1 MRASGRDT
9 RWSARNRLSRL
20 TVVLGGAASALGL
33 CLPGGATA
41 ATPPPPSR
49 PAPLPLFVTN
59 GPVNALAPGNG
70 RVFVGGAFS
79 RIGPLTGGA
88 VALDSATAVRD
99 TAFPRVTGTVFAV
112 APDGA
117 GGVYLGGNFSAVG
130 GVPRANLAHVL
141 AGGAVDPGFAPQP
154 DGQVLGMA
162 IVGGELYFGGD
173 FLHVGATI
181 RRRLAAVSL
190 PSPASPVA
198 QLDEGF
204 NPGVDGSVQDLVGF
218 GTRLYVDGRFQ
229 GVAGQSREGIAAIDT
244 TTGALD
250 PGFDVSINGPVDALL
265 VIGGKLYAG
274 GLFSDVGGHSRAG
287 LVAFDAAT
295 GALDATFSPATNGQ
309 VYGLA
314 TDDGTNL
321 FVAGRFTEIGRAF
334 DNSVASLD
342 PATGAAHQP
351 FRFFADKDAYAV
363 TYAAGRLYIG
373 GEFTTINNL
382 PANRLVAA
390 DATTGA
396 VEAGFNPD
404 PDDDVYAV
412 ALVGRDVIAGGKFI
426 SAPRTVAANLAAIDA
441 ATGVTSAGFS
451 AGVSGAPTEDRGST
465 PSIRA
470 LTLAGG
476 RLYAGGSFGT
486 ADGVKRNDLAS
497 FDPRT
502 GALSGA
508 PPPLDGQVLALAG
521 AGARVYVGGYFS
533 TAAGDRHPSLL
544 ALVAASGAAVR
555 SFNLE
560 RPSTRLVTVTGR
572 NGRRQRVRRKVLLPG
587 LLVDD
592 GSVDALLASGGRLF
606 VGGDV
611 TSVAQVGQGRQR
623 HHLDGVLALEGAS
636 GGLINTFDTPL
647 DSGVES
653 LAVAGRTLYAGG
665 EFEQQIGTRVVHPR
679 RGKPFKAGVYRENL
693 IALDTA
699 RGRPRKTFQAD
710 TDDPVTAL
718 ATDGN
723 ELYVGGG
730 FRHVAGRPR
739 VRLAA
744 VSPGSG
750 RPSTT
755 FTPAPDDS
763 VSALALLGP
772 RLFVGGPFR
781 SIGAGLQPYLAAF
794 QPPAAN

>member
-1 MRASGRDT
+1 MRASGRGSK
-9 RWSARNRLSRL
+9 RLARERLARL
-20 TVVLGGAASALGL
+20 TVVLGALGL

-41 ATPPPPSR
+41 ATPPPPSQ
-49 PAPLPLFVTN
+49 PAPLPTFVTD
-59 GPVNALAPGNG
+59 GPVNALAAAGG

-88 VALDSATAVRD
+88 VAVDAATAARD
-99 TAFPRVTGTVFAV
+99 TAFPGVSGTVFAV

-117 GGVYLGGNFSAVG
+117 GGVYLGGHFAAVG

-141 AGGAVDPGFAPQP
+141 ADGAVDPGFAPEP
-154 DGQVLGMA
+154 DAQVLGMA
-162 IVGGELYFGGD
+162 VVGGELYFGGD

-181 RRRLAAVSL
+181 RRRLAAVTV
-190 PSPASPVA
+190 PSAASPVSR
-198 QLDEGF
+198 LDEGF
-204 NPGVDGSVQDLVGF
+204 NPGVDGSVQDVVGF

-229 GVAGQSREGIAAIDT
+229 GVAGQSREGIAAIST
-244 TTGALD
+244 TTGLLD

-396 VEAGFNPD
+396 VATGFNPD
-404 PDDDVYAV
+404 PDNDVYAV
-412 ALVGRDVIAGGKFI
+412 ALVGNDVIAGGKFI
-426 SAPRTVAANLAAIDA
+426 SAPRTVAANLTAIDA
-441 ATGVTSAGFS
+441 VTGVTVPGFS
-451 AGVSGAPTEDRGST
+451 AGVSGAPTENHGQV
-465 PSIRA
+465 PSISA
-470 LTLAGG
+470 LALAGG
-476 RLYAGGSFGT
+476 HLYAGGSFGA

-497 FDPRT
+497 FDPLT
-502 GALSGA
+502 GGLSGA
-508 PPPLDGQVLALAG
+508 PPLLDGPVAALAA
-521 AGARVYVGGYFS
+521 AGGRVYVGGRF
-533 TAAGDRHPSLL
+533 TKAGAQRHPSLL
-544 ALVAASGAAVR
+544 ALVAGSGATIGP
-555 SFNLE
+555 FNLE
-560 RPSTRLVTVTGR
+560 RPSTRLVTLTDGS
-572 NGRRQRVRRKVLLPG
+572 GRRHRARRKVLLPG
-587 LLVDD
+587 LLVED
-592 GSVDALLASGGRLF
+592 GSVDALLATGGRLF

-611 TSVAQVGQGRQR
+611 TSVAQVGQGRRR
-623 HHLDGVLALEGAS
+623 HHLDGVLALAAGSGA
-636 GGLINTFDTPL
+636 LIPAFDTPL

-653 LAVAGRTLYAGG
+653 LAAAGRRLYAGG
-665 EFEQQIGTRVVHPR
+665 EFYLQIGTRVVHPGH
-679 RGKPFKAGVYRENL
+679 GKPFKVGVYRENL
-693 IALDTA
+693 IALDAA
-699 RGRPRKTFQAD
+699 RGGPRAD
-710 TDDPVTAL
+710 FHADADDPVSAL

-723 ELYVGGG
+723 ELYVGGS
-730 FRHVAGRPR
+730 FAHLAGRPR
-739 VRLAA
+739 VNLAA

-750 RPSTT
+750 RLSTT
-755 FTPAPDDS
+755 FTPAAGSS
-763 VSALALLGP
+763 VEALALFGT
-772 RLFVGGPFR
+772 RLFVGGPFKA
-781 SIGAGLQPYLAAF
+781 IGASPQQYLAAF
-794 QPPAAN
+794 QPPAAP

>member
-1 MRASGRDT
+1 MRASGRGSK
-9 RWSARNRLSRL
+9 RWARKGRSRL
-20 TVVLGGAASALGL
+20 TVVIGATAAIGL
-33 CLPGGATA
+33 SVPGGATA
-41 ATPPPPSR
+41 ATPPPPSQ
-49 PAPLPLFVTN
+49 PAPLPTFVTN
-59 GPVNALAPGNG
+59 GPVNALTTGAG

-88 VALDSATAVRD
+88 GALDSATAARD
-99 TAFPRVTGTVFAV
+99 TAFPRVSGTVFAV
-112 APDGA
+112 TPDGT
-117 GGVYLGGNFSAVG
+117 GGVYLGGSFAAVG
-130 GVPRANLAHVL
+130 GVARANLAHVL
-141 AGGAVDPGFAPQP
+141 AGGAVDPGFDPEP

-162 IVGGELYFGGD
+162 IVGGKLYFGGD

-190 PSPASPVA
+190 PTGASPVS
-198 QLDEGF
+198 QLDAGF
-204 NPGVDGSVQDLVGF
+204 NPGVDGSVQDVVGF

-244 TTGALD
+244 TTGSLD

-265 VIGGKLYAG
+265 VIGGKLFAG

-287 LVAFDAAT
+287 LAAFDAAT
-295 GALDATFSPATNGQ
+295 GALDTTFSPATNGQ
-309 VYGLA
+309 VYDLA

-382 PANRLVAA
+382 PGNRLVAA

-396 VEAGFNPD
+396 IETAFDPD
-404 PDDDVYAV
+404 PDNDVYAV
-412 ALVGRDVIAGGKFI
+412 ALVGNDVIAGGKFI
-426 SAPRTVAANLAAIDA
+426 SAPRTVAANLTAIDA
-441 ATGVTSAGFS
+441 ATGVTVPGFS
-451 AGVSGAPTEDRGST
+451 AGVSGAPTEDRGQV
-465 PSIRA
+465 PSISA

-476 RLYAGGSFGT
+476 RLYAGGSFGA

-497 FDPRT
+497 FDPLT
-502 GALSGA
+502 GALGGT
-508 PPPLDGQVLALAG
+508 PPPLDGPVAALAG
-521 AGARVYVGGYFS
+521 AGTRVYVGGRF
-533 TAAGDRHPSLL
+533 TKAGTDRHPSLL
-544 ALVAASGAAVR
+544 ALVAASGAVVR
-555 SFNLE
+555 PFNLE
-560 RPSTRLVTVTGR
+560 RPSTRLVTVTGSR
-572 NGRRQRVRRKVLLPG
+572 GRQTRVRRKVLLPG

-592 GSVDALLASGGRLF
+592 GSVDALLAAGGRLF

-611 TSVAQVGQGRQR
+611 TSVAQVGQGRRR
-623 HHLDGVLALEGAS
+623 HHLDGVL
-636 GGLINTFDTPL
+636 GLAAATGKLITAFDTPL
-647 DSGVES
+647 DSGVQS
-653 LAVAGRTLYAGG
+653 LAAAGRTLYAGG
-665 EFEQQIGTRVVHPR
+665 EFDQQIGTRVVHPR
-679 RGKPFKAGVYRENL
+679 HGKPFKVGVYRENL

-699 RGRPRKTFQAD
+699 RGRPRSGFQAD
-710 TDDPVTAL
+710 ADDPVTAL

-723 ELYVGGG
+723 ELYVGGS

-750 RPSTT
+750 RLSTT